1 MVNKATQV
9 KKYVKLKAGSSKEEY
24 SEIGKKIK
32 EGEIKWAYYALD
44 NDIAY
49 HYYVVLNK

>member
-1 MVNKATQV
+1 MVNKVTQV

-44 NDIAY
+44 NGVAY
-49 HYYVVLNK
+49 HYYEVLNK

>member
-1 MVNKATQV
+1 MVNKVTQV
-9 KKYVKLKAGSSKEEY
+9 KKYVKLKTGSSKEEY

-44 NDIAY
+44 SDTGY
-49 HYYVVLNK
+49 HYYEVLKK